1 MKLVK
6 DFGTGFANC
15 FRAFSPLFEK
25 SLWPFLFYPLIVWLA
40 LWAASIYGV
49 VMLADYLKEIL
60 EPYFTIDSLNDI
72 AWLPK
77 LSGFLGML
85 LGWVLNIIL
94 WFLGSIFIKY
104 FLLMILSPL
113 FALLSEVADEKL
125 TGKKFPF
132 SFKQLL
138 KDVARGIAITFRN
151 LFMELLISFGLWLVA
166 IFVPPLIFIT
176 FPLGLI
182 VGWYFIGFSIM
193 DYNCERYRF
202 SMSKSIQF
210 IKAHKGHAIGIG
222 CVYSIFMALPT
233 VAGDA
238 IGIMFGPTLAVI
250 AATMSFL
257 KLNETP
263 APTSQLSQPS

>member
-1 MKLVK
+1 MKLIK
-6 DFGTGFANC
+6 DFGTGFINC

-25 SLWPFLFYPLIVWLA
+25 GLWPYLFYPLLVWLG

-49 VMLADYLKEIL
+49 VMLTDYLTEIIK
-60 EPYFTIDSLNDI
+60 PYFTIDSFSDI

-77 LSGFLGML
+77 MSGFLGVI
-85 LGWVLNIIL
+85 LGWVLNLIL

-132 SFKQLL
+132 SIKQLL

-151 LFMELLISFGLWLVA
+151 LFMELLISFGLWLIA

-176 FPLGLI
+176 FPLGLV

-202 SMSKSIQF
+202 NMSASIQF
-210 IKAHKGHAIGIG
+210 IKKHKGHAIGVG

-250 AATMSFL
+250 GATMSFL
-257 KLNETP
+257 KINE
-263 APTSQLSQPS
+263 AQPSQSSPLS